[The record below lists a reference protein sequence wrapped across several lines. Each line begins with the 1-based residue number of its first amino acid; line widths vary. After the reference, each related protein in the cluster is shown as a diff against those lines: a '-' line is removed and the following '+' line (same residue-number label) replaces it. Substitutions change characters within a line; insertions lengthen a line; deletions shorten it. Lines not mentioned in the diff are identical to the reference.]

1 MFINYI
7 DYFCTQFFEQLK
19 AVRIQLSNFE
29 KLKKVTNSVL
39 MSNKSKYRIE
49 YKQLEKGKHTI
60 NYKIDRFFFELFNYS
75 EINNGLI
82 NVDIELKNNGN
93 LFIADI
99 HLNGFIKTE
108 CDICLEEFDL
118 EIENKFNLFFKFT
131 EEELDDEDDVIYI
144 SPNDDFIDFSKHLY
158 DYIILSLPIK
168 KVHPLNSKGERVCSL
183 EVLKQLDT
191 FAPTEKLNNSPE
203 WEKLKSLYNK

>member
-1 MFINYI
+1 
-7 DYFCTQFFEQLK
+7 
-19 AVRIQLSNFE
+19 
-29 KLKKVTNSVL
+29 
-39 MSNKSKYRIE
+39 MSIRNKYRIE

-60 NYKIDRFFFELFNYS
+60 NYKINSNFFNLFEYS
-75 EINNGLI
+75 EIKNGQI
-82 NVDIELKNNGN
+82 DVDIELENNGN

-99 HLNGFIKTE
+99 NLSGFIKTE

-118 EIENKFNLFFKFT
+118 EVKNKFNLFFKFT
-131 EEELDDEDDVIYI
+131 EEELDDDNDVIFI

-168 KVHPLNSKGERVCSL
+168 KVHPLNSKGERVCNS
-183 EVLKQLDT
+183 EVLEQLDT
-191 FAPTEKLNNSPE
+191 FAPTEKLINSPE